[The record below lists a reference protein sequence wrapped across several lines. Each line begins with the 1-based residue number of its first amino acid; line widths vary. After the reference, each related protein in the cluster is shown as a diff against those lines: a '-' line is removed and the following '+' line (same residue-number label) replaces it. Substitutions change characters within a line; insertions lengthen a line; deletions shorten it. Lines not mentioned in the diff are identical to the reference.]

1 MSNYQNIPDI
11 GKFTTRIYYD
21 DTDAGG
27 IVYHANFIKFAE
39 RARSEWLR
47 EWGLNNSGLL
57 IDHEFLIVVRHLTAD
72 YLAPARLDDLLTVE
86 TTLIDLGNAS
96 FTMQQ
101 RIFKDRLMVADL
113 KVVLVCVN
121 AAGKPIRVPPVLR
134 DKMADVLARSVQHN

>member
-1 MSNYQNIPDI
+1 MSDTSLSLLKSK
-11 GKFTTRIYYD
+11 GHFTTRVYYD

-39 RARSEWLR
+39 RARSEWMR
-47 EWGLNNSGLL
+47 DWGLNNSSLL

-72 YLAPARLDDLLTVE
+72 YLAPARLDDLLSVE

-101 RIFKDRLMVADL
+101 RILRDETLVADL

-121 AAGKPIRVPPVLR
+121 EAGKAIRVPPVLR
-134 DKMADVLARSVQHN
+134 DKMAAVLAQGA

>member
-1 MSNYQNIPDI
+1 MSNYQNIPNP
-11 GKFTTRIYYD
+11 GKFLTRVYYD

-101 RIFKDRLMVADL
+101 RIYKEQKLVADL
-113 KVVLVCVN
+113 KVTLVTIN
-121 AAGKPIRVPPVLR
+121 AAGKPIRVPDVLR
-134 DKMADVLARSVQHN
+134 HKMEGLLKS

>member
-1 MSNYQNIPDI
+1 M
-11 GKFTTRIYYD
+11 
-21 DTDAGG
+21 
-27 IVYHANFIKFAE
+27 YHANFIKFAE

-86 TTLIDLGNAS
+86 TSLVDLGNAS

-101 RIFKDRLMVADL
+101 RIFKEQAMVADL

-134 DKMADVLARSVQHN
+134 DKMEGLLKK